1 MSIPN
6 TNAHKRPR
14 SVTLFTWGVL
24 ILAALY
30 LTRIFVT
37 LREWDFLQEYAL
49 PGTGG
54 YLLGSGLLWSGLLF
68 PWVVGL
74 WRGAPVAYRL
84 LVPLS
89 AAYTLWMWVERL
101 YLHWKSAPVNNHP
114 FWLGT
119 TLLFW
124 GWLLWW
130 RNRPPIKA
138 FFGVLHE

>member
-1 MSIPN
+1 MSAPH
-6 TNAHKRPR
+6 TNAPKRPR

-24 ILAALY
+24 MLAALY

-49 PGTGG
+49 PGTSS
-54 YLLGSGLLWSGLLF
+54 YLLGSGLLWSALLF

-74 WRGAPVAYRL
+74 WRGIPAAYHL
-84 LVPLS
+84 VVPLS
-89 AAYTLWMWVERL
+89 AAYTLWMWAERL
-101 YLHWKSAPVNNHP
+101 YLHWESAPATNHP

-124 GWLLWW
+124 GWLFWW
-130 RNRPPIKA
+130 RSRPPIKA